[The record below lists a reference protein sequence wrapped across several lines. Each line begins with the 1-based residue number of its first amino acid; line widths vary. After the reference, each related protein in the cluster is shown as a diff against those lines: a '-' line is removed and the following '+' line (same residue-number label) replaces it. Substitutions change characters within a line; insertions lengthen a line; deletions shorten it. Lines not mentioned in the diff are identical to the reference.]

1 MRSRPGAGTC
11 RAHPAP
17 VGLPPSLGRASS
29 GPRNPAQHQLQA
41 SPPVSGSAQRGAEP
55 SKLQLSPLRWVQPG
69 RMWVWPQDPPNM
81 NEGLHRLR
89 GDCPLPCVPS
99 ATTPRLV
106 RRGLHGVLVLWGVL
120 LPAQISEPILIST
133 EGDTGHV
140 RTEARDIITGHLF

>member
-41 SPPVSGSAQRGAEP
+41 SPPVTGSAQRGAET
-55 SKLQLSPLRWVQPG
+55 SKLQLSPLRWVQSG

-99 ATTPRLV
+99 ATMPRLV
-106 RRGLHGVLVLWGVL
+106 RQRSPPGAVGSPPSSSDLRANPHFYRRRHW
-120 LPAQISEPILIST
+120 PC
-133 EGDTGHV
+133 
-140 RTEARDIITGHLF
+140 RD